1 MSSATFSYLDPLG
14 LNSISNCMEE
24 RKMKRY
30 VIERDLPGVGS
41 MSPNELCNAAS
52 TSNDA
57 IKELFPKVQW
67 EHSYVTAG
75 KTFCIYLAE
84 NLEAIER
91 HAEMSGFPATIV
103 TEVTGIIDPMTAT
116 P

>member
-1 MSSATFSYLDPLG
+1 
-14 LNSISNCMEE
+14 
-24 RKMKRY
+24 MKRF

-41 MSPNELCNAAS
+41 MSQDELGNAAS

-67 EHSYVTAG
+67 QHSYVAAG

-84 NLEAIER
+84 NVAAIER
-91 HAEMSGFPATIV
+91 HAEMSGFPATII
-103 TEVTGIIDPMTAT
+103 TEITGMIDPATAKN
-116 P
+116 

>member
-1 MSSATFSYLDPLG
+1 
-14 LNSISNCMEE
+14 
-24 RKMKRY
+24 MKRF

-41 MSPNELCNAAS
+41 MSQDELCNAAS

-67 EHSYVTAG
+67 QHSYVASG

-84 NLEAIER
+84 NVEAIER

-103 TEVTGIIDPMTAT
+103 TEITGTIDPMTANS
-116 P
+116 